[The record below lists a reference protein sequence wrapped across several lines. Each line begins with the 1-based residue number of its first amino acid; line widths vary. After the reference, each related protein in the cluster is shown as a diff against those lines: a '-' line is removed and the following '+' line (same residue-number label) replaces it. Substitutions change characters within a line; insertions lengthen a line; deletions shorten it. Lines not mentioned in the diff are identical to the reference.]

1 MALISTRHLPLAVI
15 LTGLAAA
22 ATWALW
28 PSPIPVDIAPVSRG
42 AMEVT
47 LEDEGI
53 SRIRDVYTVSAP
65 LIGKIK
71 RPRLRVGDPVARAE
85 TIVASIEP
93 VDPAFLDL
101 RSLQVSDAA
110 AEAARAAVDL
120 AEAQL
125 RQARAQAEFAR
136 TELQRT
142 RQLAARQATTE
153 RALDQAQLNL
163 ATAEATLAS
172 ASASLDLRRHE
183 LEQALAQR
191 IQPGDQSSRRSACCI
206 DIRAPADGR
215 VLRLVVESEQVVQPG
230 QALLEIG
237 NPEDLEIAV
246 DMVSRHAVRVPMS
259 ARARIENWGGEGA
272 LQARVIRIDPTAFT
286 KVSAL
291 GIEEQRVKIVLE
303 LTESRERFTRLGHGF
318 RVIVRVVVW
327 QGEDVLTVPL
337 GALFRHG
344 DNWAVYAL
352 ENDRAVRRIV
362 QIGERSLREAQVLS
376 GLAVND
382 RIVLHPSD
390 RLSDGARISARV
402 P

>member
-15 LTGLAAA
+15 LTGLGAAA
-22 ATWALW
+22 LWALW
-28 PSPIPVDIAPVSRG
+28 PSPIPVDAAPVSRG
-42 AMEVT
+42 PMEVT

-65 LIGKIK
+65 LVGKVK
-71 RPRLRVGDPVARAE
+71 RARLRVGDPVARAE

-93 VDPAFLDL
+93 VEPAFLDL
-101 RSLQVSDAA
+101 RSLQISDAA
-110 AEAARAAVDL
+110 VEAARAAVDL

-125 RQARAQAEFAR
+125 RQARAQAEFSR

-163 ATAEATLAS
+163 ATAEATQAS

-183 LEQALAQR
+183 LEQAQAQR
-191 IQPGDQSSRRSACCI
+191 IQPGDQAGRRSACCI

-215 VLRLVVESEQVVQPG
+215 VLRLAVESEQVVQPG
-230 QALLEIG
+230 QPLLDIG
-237 NPEDLEIAV
+237 NPGELEIAV
-246 DMVSRHAVRVPMS
+246 DMVSRHAVRVPMN
-259 ARARIENWGGEGA
+259 AQARIENWGGEGA
-272 LQARVIRIDPTAFT
+272 LQARVTRIDPTALT

-303 LTESRERFTRLGHGF
+303 LAEPRERFIRLGHGF

-327 QGEDVLTVPL
+327 RGEDVLTVPL

-352 ENDRAVRRIV
+352 ENGRAVRRIV
-362 QIGERSLREAQVLS
+362 QIGERSLREAQILS
-376 GLAVND
+376 GLAAND

-390 RLSDGARISARV
+390 RLSDGARISVRA